1 MLALPAASVTAQM
14 MPNLYG
20 PPISL
25 DTAKKVA
32 APALAEATKNNW
44 TMALAIV
51 DPAGILV
58 YYEKQDNT
66 PCGVNATVRA
76 RPPWL

>member
-1 MLALPAASVTAQM
+1 MFALTAASVTAQV
-14 MPNLYG
+14 MPNPYG

-44 TMALAIV
+44 TMAVAIV

-58 YYEKQDNT
+58 YYEKLDNT
-66 PCGVNATVRA
+66 QLGSA
-76 RPPWL
+76 